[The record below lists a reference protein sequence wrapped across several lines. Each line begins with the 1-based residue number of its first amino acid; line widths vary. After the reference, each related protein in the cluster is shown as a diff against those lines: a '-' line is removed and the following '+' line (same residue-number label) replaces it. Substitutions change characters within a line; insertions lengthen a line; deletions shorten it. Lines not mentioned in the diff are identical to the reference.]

1 MHTSRL
7 PLVRLTGDLD
17 YAGRGELE
25 SALFAHLDNSSVA
38 VDMSGVTFVDSSAI
52 SMLIKAL
59 KAYRAR
65 GADLI
70 IVDPSLPVQ
79 KMLEITGLRRIF
91 AIESAIT

>member
-1 MHTSRL
+1 M

-17 YAGRGELE
+17 YAGRGALE
-25 SALFAHLDNSSVA
+25 TALFAHLDNSSVA
-38 VDMSGVTFVDSSAI
+38 VDMSCVTFIDSAAI

-65 GADLI
+65 GADLV
-70 IVDPSLPVQ
+70 IVDPSLAVQ

-91 AIESAIT
+91 AIETAQ